1 MRKGK
6 KTNRHRKGLLSNSD
20 DFVTDLDTLELAVK
34 AWRYAQYA
42 ARSVDNLVSHHFV
55 FFISDNVQCTAV
67 HSYHLTAEA
76 DTMRRILLRSASPC
90 FSCLFSCSAHA
101 TTSGTTRWR
110 RPKRRVGR
118 RRCPPR
124 QHANVAPSPH
134 RYDVARVSRQI
145 AGVR

>member
-1 MRKGK
+1 M
-6 KTNRHRKGLLSNSD
+6 SNSD
-20 DFVTDLDTLELAVK
+20 DFVTDLDTLEWAHK

-42 ARSVDNLVSHHFV
+42 ARSADNLVSHHFV
-55 FFISDNVQCTAV
+55 FFFLPTMCSAQQFILIV
-67 HSYHLTAEA
+67 LTAGA

-90 FSCLFSCSAHA
+90 FSCFFSCSAHA
-101 TTSGTTRWR
+101 TTSGTTRWQ

-124 QHANVAPSPH
+124 QHPNLAPSPH
-134 RYDVARVSRQI
+134 RYDVARVPRQI